1 MLISLKLNALVP
13 KSTKE
18 YDLTSFKR
26 KFDKKLKEKLQI
38 YDKKIFI

>member
-13 KSTKE
+13 KNTKE

-26 KFDKKLKEKLQI
+26 KFDKKLKKIQI